1 MGGQTWQNYVNTGNA
16 TLTNR
21 LASIVSMSAPGPD
34 NGVAS
39 MKNFVIA
46 GGKWWGFEGT
56 TDYRGMDQI
65 RDVMNINVPGS
76 ARYYQYTGGHCCWNT
91 WYVPTWN
98 ENGESVYTWML
109 KQRRPA
115 GANISPESNAG
126 SDTNTIALVTSLPLK
141 GNGNDPDGNPI
152 SFAWRKLNGPA
163 GGNITN
169 AAIAQTTVTALTVGT
184 YQYELTVTDILGAVS
199 RDTVTINDGNTVLP
213 LSLVQFNGIE
223 KSGHILL
230 QWITKEESN
239 TSHFE
244 IEKLYGTE
252 PYSRV
257 GNITAK
263 GFASLENRYEF
274 KDLFAELGL
283 NYYRLKMIDK
293 DGQFTYSNIVTV
305 QVKKGTSINTPLMN
319 VWYVGDAVKFNI
331 SSAQQCNNAL
341 LLTDVSGRVLYK
353 SNIQLNKG
361 LNSVTVPVSL
371 ATSVYH
377 ATLINGV
384 EKITHSF
391 SVQ

>member
-1 MGGQTWQNYVNTGNA
+1 
-16 TLTNR
+16 
-21 LASIVSMSAPGPD
+21 
-34 NGVAS
+34 
-39 MKNFVIA
+39 
-46 GGKWWGFEGT
+46 
-56 TDYRGMDQI
+56 
-65 RDVMNINVPGS
+65 
-76 ARYYQYTGGHCCWNT
+76 
-91 WYVPTWN
+91 
-98 ENGESVYTWML
+98 
-109 KQRRPA
+109 
-115 GANISPESNAG
+115 
-126 SDTNTIALVTSLPLK
+126 
-141 GNGNDPDGNPI
+141 
-152 SFAWRKLNGPA
+152 
-163 GGNITN
+163 
-169 AAIAQTTVTALTVGT
+169 
-184 YQYELTVTDILGAVS
+184 
-199 RDTVTINDGNTVLP
+199 
-213 LSLVQFNGIE
+213 
-223 KSGHILL
+223 LL

-257 GNITAK
+257 GNISAK
-263 GFASLENRYEF
+263 GFSSLENRYEF
-274 KDLFAELGL
+274 KDLLAELGL

-293 DGQFTYSNIVTV
+293 DGHFTYSNIVTV
-305 QVKKGTSINTPLMN
+305 QVKKGMLINTPLMN